1 MATLSFSS
9 LPPLGYKIA
18 SEIEKNKLVQ
28 FTAKELARLLDMEKY
43 DVLIGIFQLLERRW
57 VAVIHDSI
65 PTGNW
70 QWEYRRTDESKLA
83 GDFR

>member
-9 LPPLGYKIA
+9 LPPLAYKLA
-18 SEIEKNKLVQ
+18 SEIEANNLVQ
-28 FTAKELARLLDMEKY
+28 FTAKELARLLNMEKY
-43 DVLIGIFQLLERRW
+43 DVLVGIFQLLERKW

-70 QWEYRRTDESKLA
+70 QWEYRRTHEQL
-83 GDFR
+83 GNLTVT